1 MRRSDLTLRNLPQVY
16 SLRKRLDHL
25 IKAKFPGICL
35 WLGGC
40 YWWLLYGTEVLPSLL
55 ENKEDPRTDMRIP
68 VLTFRTKLMLVLMI
82 GLGLGIGILSGLDD
96 GLYSAACLFVLPI
109 LVVLAGASI
118 IADLSQEQPGNAEAA
133 QTERR
138 QHDVNWRRRVN
149 AS

>member
-96 GLYSAACLFVLPI
+96 GLPLIPPPAFFVPAGTCGAGSAPSLVLSPDR
-109 LVVLAGASI
+109 GGGGGTG
-118 IADLSQEQPGNAEAA
+118 DPEAPK
-133 QTERR
+133 RR
-138 QHDVNWRRRVN
+138 DNWPR
-149 AS
+149 AA